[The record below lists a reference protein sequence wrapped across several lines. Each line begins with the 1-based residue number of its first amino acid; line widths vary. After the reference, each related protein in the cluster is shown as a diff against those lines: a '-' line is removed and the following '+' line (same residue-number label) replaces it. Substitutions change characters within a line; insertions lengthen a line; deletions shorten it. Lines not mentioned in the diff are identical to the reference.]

1 MTISST
7 NRKAG
12 PFAGNG
18 VTVTFPFAFKVFA
31 AADVLV
37 VLAEDGSENTLT
49 LDVDYS
55 IALNVDQNANPGG
68 LVTTNTAYSSD
79 YTITLTSAL
88 ENLQPV
94 VLTNAGG
101 FYPRVINDALDRVT
115 ILLQQVAERASRALT
130 LPISSS
136 GSGSLPAPSP
146 SAFIGWDSLGQNLV
160 NYAGVT
166 TAAVSAFMSGV
177 MTSAN
182 ALAARVALG
191 LGTDAT
197 GTNLSALTNA
207 VTSRANLGLGT
218 AATLTAGVADGNV
231 VVVQPDGKLPALDG
245 SLLTGIS
252 VSPPVRQTV
261 LSGPVDSNGYAAFGG
276 ATGSTTVT
284 ATGTI
289 KATAAAGGD
298 ANRTGSI
305 VNPSWTGLST
315 NGAMYLYMDIDA
327 AGVITT
333 GSTTLNRI
341 EQWGGTYSTTNGQN
355 TYNIQEM
362 TMKVGNGSSAIQVY
376 RVFVG
381 EVTVSGGVVTAITW
395 YALMGRYESAWT
407 NTLPGANTAI
417 SSNHNIGI
425 TPRNKKLVC
434 ECLTTEG
441 GYLVGDVAV
450 FCTWAGSYCTS
461 TDSPW
466 VNRTSVGFTTGAT
479 TAFAGT
485 TKNTLGGLGPTAA
498 NWKYKFTA
506 DRGW

>member
-12 PFAGNG
+12 PFAGND
-18 VTVTFPFAFKVFA
+18 VTVAFPFAFKVFA

-68 LVTTNTAYSSD
+68 SVTTNTAYSSD

-218 AATLTAGVADGNV
+218 AATLTAGVAVGNV

-289 KATAAAGGD
+289 EATAAAGGSTNY
-298 ANRTGSI
+298 AGSI
-305 VNPSWTGLST
+305 TNPSWTGLST
-315 NGAMYLYMDIDA
+315 NGTMYLYLDITL
-327 AGVITT
+327 AGVVTT
-333 GSTTLNRI
+333 GSTTLAPVY
-341 EQWGGTYSTTNGQN
+341 QWGGTYSTTSGQN
-355 TYNIQEM
+355 TFNIQEM

-381 EVTVSGGVVTAITW
+381 EVTVAGGVVTAITW

-407 NTLPGANTAI
+407 NTLPVAVAPISFAHNLGVQQDSADIWVECITAQAPYAVGDRFRNPSQI
-417 SSNHNIGI
+417 SSSIYPAPTI
-425 TPRNKKLVC
+425 AAARNTMVWHVGSGAHVIPNSVSFAT
-434 ECLTTEG
+434 LT
-441 GYLVGDVAV
+441 A
-450 FCTWAGSYCTS
+450 SS
-461 TDSPW
+461 
-466 VNRTSVGFTTGAT
+466 
-479 TAFAGT
+479 
-485 TKNTLGGLGPTAA
+485 
-498 NWKYKFTA
+498 WKYKATA

>member
-218 AATLTAGVADGNV
+218 AATLTAGVAVGNV

-355 TYNIQEM
+355 TYNIQEA
-362 TMKVGNGSSAIQVY
+362 TMKAGNGSTASQVY

-407 NTLPGANTAI
+407 NTLPALGAVV
-417 SSNHNIGI
+417 SGNHNIG
-425 TPRNKKLVC
+425 TYPKYGEMVL
-434 ECLTTEG
+434 ECLTTDG
-441 GYLVGDVAV
+441 GYAVGERVPMDTFGGSFRRGTKEPILTRSTIVYPGGSSTNYSGLTRAGGV
-450 FCTWAGSYCTS
+450 F
-461 TDSPW
+461 
-466 VNRTSVGFTTGAT
+466 NAT
-479 TAFAGT
+479 V
-485 TKNTLGGLGPTAA
+485 A

>member
-12 PFAGNG
+12 PFAGND
-18 VTVTFPFAFKVFA
+18 VTVAFPFAFKVFA

-68 LVTTNTAYSSD
+68 SVTTNTAYSSD

-218 AATLTAGVADGNV
+218 AATLTAGVAVGNV
-231 VVVQPDGKLPALDG
+231 VVVQTDGKLPALDG
-245 SLLTGIS
+245 SLLTGINGF
-252 VSPPVRQTV
+252 PVRQTV
-261 LSGPVDSNGYAAFGG
+261 LSGPVDANGFAAFGG
-276 ATGSTTVT
+276 SVGSATLT
-284 ATGTI
+284 ASGTI
-289 KATAAAGGD
+289 KASAAAGSD
-298 ANRTGSI
+298 ANYTGSI
-305 VNPSWTGLST
+305 TNPAFTSPAGSGTGYLMLSIASG
-315 NGAMYLYMDIDA
+315 GAVTA
-327 AGVITT
+327 SVR
-333 GSTTLNRI
+333 TLAPVY
-341 EQWGGTYSTTNGQN
+341 QFGGAYSTTNGQLTFN
-355 TYNIQEM
+355 VQEM
-362 TMKVGNGSSAIQVY
+362 TMKAGNGSTATQVY
-376 RVFVG
+376 EVCIG
-381 EVTVSGGVVTAITW
+381 ECPHTAGVWSGSIVW
-395 YALMGRYESAWT
+395 YALLARYDSGLFAV
-407 NTLPGANTAI
+407 AVSTAYAK
-417 SSNHNIGI
+417 NHNLGVQNNVVTMTIADDAAG
-425 TPRNKKLVC
+425 TNERPHNP
-434 ECLTTEG
+434 TSAYAGAGTG
-441 GYLVGDVAV
+441 N
-450 FCTWAGSYCTS
+450 GSYPSATTRNS
-461 TDSPW
+461 ITTTTL
-466 VNRTSVGFTTGAT
+466 NNAVGFGTTGIPPVTVAT
-479 TAFAGT
+479 AYYRV
-485 TKNTLGGLGPTAA
+485 KVQ
-498 NWKYKFTA
+498 
-506 DRGW
+506 RGW